1 MPKNEPARKAAYKVC
16 RRFGI
21 PSSAK
26 HSEIVKIIE
35 EYTYEVIPFDP
46 LRLDSGG
53 IGTLINQLGLQEEVM
68 RHNAFVY
75 IKGSLKF
82 VFLNS
87 TLSENDK
94 CVVLLHE
101 LGHICDPSFNEPE
114 AIYSKVQRE
123 SFADDF
129 AFYMLHPSLLTRI
142 NCAERRTKLLRFCVL
157 RCVWVYSAAM
167 RTAVRCAQIRRYIT
181 SQERAKGTIRKTASL
196 SRARTI
202 CGVLPKSRRRN
213 TDIRRVRSASL
224 NNG

>member
-142 NCAERRTKLLRFCVL
+142 NCAERRTKLIAVLCLAMCLGVFGGYAYSGKVRADKEIYYVTRTGERYHKENCQFVKGEDDLRRFTKEQAEEYGYTPCSFC
-157 RCVWVYSAAM
+157 
-167 RTAVRCAQIRRYIT
+167 II
-181 SQERAKGTIRKTASL
+181 E
-196 SRARTI
+196 
-202 CGVLPKSRRRN
+202 
-213 TDIRRVRSASL
+213 
-224 NNG
+224 